1 MKSPDWLRYKNAMI
15 NQKKVDDSY
24 FQYVFALTQRYEEI
38 KNNGKL
44 VSNIKTF
51 IDVYNW
57 NGIMVYNI

>member
-24 FQYVFALTQRYEEI
+24 FQYVFALTQRYEKT

>member
-1 MKSPDWLRYKNAMI
+1 MI
-15 NQKKVDDSY
+15 NPKKVDDSY

-38 KNNGKL
+38 KNNRKL

-51 IDVYNW
+51 IDVCNW

>member
-15 NQKKVDDSY
+15 NPKKVDDSY